1 MGLSPSDKQR
11 YKESKRRRR
20 QALLQSE
27 TGYIMPYRRSKKP
40 LIIALCVIA
49 AAALLAAGG
58 FAAYRFFSAAKAEET
73 AAVTLTEQ
81 QKLQVVNR
89 LHPLTAEDVPPL
101 SEFDGVQVHTAIV
114 DELEK
119 MQKAAAE
126 QGIDLHLT
134 AGYVSFADQ
143 QALYE
148 KNLAQFRENP
158 AYTPVRAQAAAQRVV
173 PEAGCCESQTG
184 LLVTFDF
191 TNPRAKA
198 FAERECINYGF
209 ILRFPEDKD
218 DFTHIEPNAVQ
229 YRYVGAE
236 HAAKMRA
243 FDMCLE
249 EYAEYTNIR

>member
-27 TGYIMPYRRSKKP
+27 TGYIMPYKRSKKP
-40 LIIALCVIA
+40 LIIILCVL
-49 AAALLAAGG
+49 AALVVLAAGA
-58 FAAYRFFSAAKAEET
+58 FAVYRFTASPKEEQAAI
-73 AAVTLTEQ
+73 TLTEQ
-81 QKLQVVNR
+81 QELQVVNR

-101 SEFDGVQVHTAIV
+101 SDFGAVQVHTAIV
-114 DELEK
+114 DQLEAF
-119 MQKAAAE
+119 QSAAKE
-126 QGIDLHLT
+126 QGIDLKLNG
-134 AGYVSFADQ
+134 GYVSFADQ

-148 KNLAQFRENP
+148 ANLAKFRENP
-158 AYTPVRAQAAAQRVV
+158 DFTPVRAQAAAQRVV

-184 LLVTFDF
+184 LLVSFDF
-191 TNPRAKA
+191 TDPRAKA
-198 FAERECINYGF
+198 FVERECINYGF

-249 EYAEYTNIR
+249 EYAEYTKIR